1 MGTRRSDTGMD
12 GRRDSWGGP
21 PPSPFTYPPTV
32 SGSSS
37 SFGGQP
43 EGTGYNGAAG
53 SGTQSG
59 GQAQGT
65 GPKRQRRESSESV
78 MFGMAEEVGG
88 DSR

>member
-1 MGTRRSDTGMD
+1 MGSHRSHTGMES
-12 GRRDSWGGP
+12 RRDSWGGP

-43 EGTGYNGAAG
+43 EVTGY
-53 SGTQSG
+53 SGTAGPGSSSG
-59 GQAQGT
+59 GQGS
-65 GPKRQRRESSESV
+65 KRQRRESSESS
-78 MFGMAEEVGG
+78 MFGMAEELGG

>member
-1 MGTRRSDTGMD
+1 MGTHRSNASMGSRRE
-12 GRRDSWGGP
+12 SWGGP

-43 EGTGYNGAAG
+43 EIPGYNGAVQG
-53 SGTQSG
+53 EH
-59 GQAQGT
+59 GQGA
-65 GPKRQRRESSESV
+65 KRQRRDSSESS